1 MIAFA
6 VVFDA
11 GGFVDQLTSGIDCV
25 LAGTDNQWKAFAL
38 QNEHVAW

>member
-1 MIAFA
+1 MVAFA

-25 LAGTDNQWKAFAL
+25 LAGADNQWKAFTL
-38 QNEHVAW
+38 

>member
-11 GGFVDQLTSGIDCV
+11 GGFVDQLTSGIDYV
-25 LAGTDNQWKAFAL
+25 MVVADNQWKAFTL
-38 QNEHVAW
+38 

>member
-11 GGFVDQLTSGIDCV
+11 GFLDQLTSAIDCV
-25 LAGTDNQWKAFAL
+25 LVVAANNQWKAFTL
-38 QNEHVAW
+38 